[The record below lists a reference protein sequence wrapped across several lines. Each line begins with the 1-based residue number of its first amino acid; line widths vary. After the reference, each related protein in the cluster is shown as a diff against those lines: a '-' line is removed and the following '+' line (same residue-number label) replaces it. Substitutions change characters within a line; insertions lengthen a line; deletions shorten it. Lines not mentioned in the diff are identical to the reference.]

1 MNKEELL
8 KIVHADRK
16 SYIAEVGL
24 REYECL
30 ESLVRSGHIN
40 TIDGL
45 KEHGVNIP

>member
-8 KIVHADRK
+8 KIVIADK
-16 SYIAEVGL
+16 KAYISEVGL

-30 ESLVRSGHIN
+30 ESLVKSGYIN
-40 TIDGL
+40 TVEGL